1 MKVIQPKSFNKK
13 KLTKFQKLKKELN
26 SKELSFLMEAHNGL
40 TAKIVETSGFKGIWA
55 SGLSISTALGVRDS
69 NEASWTQIL
78 DVLEFMSDATNIPIL
93 VDGDTGYGNF
103 NNFRRLVSK
112 LCQRNIAGV
121 CIEDKQYPKTN
132 SFIKKYQ
139 KLADIDEFCGK
150 IKAGKDTQKNEDFS
164 IVARIEAL
172 IAGWGIGEAIKRADA
187 YHNAGADAILIHSS
201 KNNANEIIKFKK
213 EWGDRCPV
221 VIIPT
226 TYYKTP
232 TKIYKKAG
240 ISTVIWANHS
250 LRASIK
256 AIQDITTHLYK
267 KENLK
272 GFENKISDIDEVFK
286 IAGNEELYQAEKKYL
301 AEKRNYNAI
310 VIAASKGE
318 QLKYLTKNKPKC
330 MLDIHG
336 KPLLER
342 LTSTL
347 KKDNIGKI
355 TIVSGY
361 KSKVIEN
368 ELNLSNMNIVLN
380 KEYKKNNELYSLN
393 KAITEIKDNCIISY
407 GDIIFR
413 KYILD
418 ALLSIE
424 SDIVIV
430 VDALFKKKKKG
441 YQKDLVM
448 CNRAFTGNYLLEKK
462 PASLKYICADEKKYQ
477 IHGQWIGLLKT
488 NSKGSQI
495 INSELKKL
503 SNKKTFS
510 SLTIPDLFN
519 ILIKKKKKISV
530 LYIAGQWLNVND
542 AFDLAEAR
550 KISWAKNFN

>member
-1 MKVIQPKSFNKK
+1 MKLIQPKKFKENQ
-13 KLTKFQKLKKELN
+13 LTKFQKLKKELN

-40 TAKIVETSGFKGIWA
+40 TAKIAESAGFKGIWA
-55 SGLSISTALGVRDS
+55 SGLSISTALGVRDN

-78 DVLEFMSDATNIPIL
+78 DILEFMSDATNIPIL

-112 LCQRNIAGV
+112 LCQRDIAGV

-150 IKAGKDTQKNEDFS
+150 IKAGKDTQKNDDFS

-172 IAGWGIGEAIKRADA
+172 IAGWGIGEAIKRAEA
-187 YHNAGADAILIHSS
+187 YYKAGADAVLIHSS
-201 KNNANEIIKFKK
+201 KNNANEIVKFNK
-213 EWGDRCPV
+213 EWNDRCPV

-232 TKIYKKAG
+232 TNIYKKAG
-240 ISTVIWANHS
+240 ISIVIWANHS

-256 AIQDITTHLYK
+256 AIQDVTAHLYK
-267 KENLK
+267 KENLR

-301 AEKRNYNAI
+301 SEKRNYNAV

-318 QLKYLTKNKPKC
+318 QLQHLTKNKPKC

-342 LTSTL
+342 LTTTL

-355 TIVSGY
+355 TVVSGY
-361 KSKVIEN
+361 KSKAIES
-368 ELNLSNMNIVLN
+368 ELNLSNVNIIVN
-380 KEYKKNNELYSLN
+380 KEYNKNNELYSLY
-393 KAITEIKDNCIISY
+393 KAASEIKENCIICY

-418 ALLSIE
+418 ALLSFE
-424 SDIVIV
+424 NDIVIV
-430 VDALFKKKKKG
+430 VDALFKKKKKD
-441 YQKDLVM
+441 YEKDLVI
-448 CNRAFTGNYLLEKK
+448 CDRPFTGNYLLEKK
-462 PASLKYICADEKKYQ
+462 PASLKCICLDEKKCKVD
-477 IHGQWIGLLKT
+477 GQWIGLIKT
-488 NSKGSQI
+488 NIKGSKI
-495 INSELKKL
+495 IKDELKIL
-503 SNKKTFS
+503 SKQKKFN

-519 ILIKKKKKISV
+519 SLIKKKKKISV

-550 KISWAKNFN
+550 KVTWAKSI

>member
-1 MKVIQPKSFNKK
+1 MKLIQPKKFKENQ
-13 KLTKFQKLKKELN
+13 LTKFQKLKKELN

-40 TAKIVETSGFKGIWA
+40 TAKIAESAGFKGIWA
-55 SGLSISTALGVRDS
+55 SGLSISTALGVRDN

-78 DVLEFMSDATNIPIL
+78 DILEFMSDATNIPIL

-112 LCQRNIAGV
+112 LCQRDIAGV

-150 IKAGKDTQKNEDFS
+150 IKAGKDTQKNDDFS

-172 IAGWGIGEAIKRADA
+172 IAGWGIGEAIKRAEA
-187 YHNAGADAILIHSS
+187 YYKAGADAVLIHSS
-201 KNNANEIIKFKK
+201 KNNANEIVKFNK
-213 EWGDRCPV
+213 EWNNRCPV

-232 TKIYKKAG
+232 TNIYKKAG
-240 ISTVIWANHS
+240 ISIVIWANHS

-256 AIQDITTHLYK
+256 AIQDVTAHLYK
-267 KENLK
+267 KENLR

-301 AEKRNYNAI
+301 SEKRNYNAV

-318 QLKYLTKNKPKC
+318 QLQHLTKNKPKC

-355 TIVSGY
+355 TVVSGY
-361 KSKVIEN
+361 KSKAIES
-368 ELNLSNMNIVLN
+368 ELNLSNVNIIVN
-380 KEYKKNNELYSLN
+380 KEYNKNNELYSLY
-393 KAITEIKDNCIISY
+393 KAASEIKENCIISY

-418 ALLSIE
+418 ALLSFE
-424 SDIVIV
+424 NDIVIV
-430 VDALFKKKKKG
+430 VDALFKKKKKD
-441 YQKDLVM
+441 YEKDLVI
-448 CNRAFTGNYLLEKK
+448 CDRPFTGSYLLEKK
-462 PASLKYICADEKKYQ
+462 PASLKYICLDEKKCKVD
-477 IHGQWIGLLKT
+477 GQWIGLIKT
-488 NSKGSQI
+488 NNKGSKI
-495 INSELKKL
+495 IKDELKIL
-503 SNKKTFS
+503 SKQKKFN

-519 ILIKKKKKISV
+519 SLIKKKKKISV

-542 AFDLAEAR
+542 VFDLAEAR
-550 KISWAKNFN
+550 KVTWAKSI

>member
-1 MKVIQPKSFNKK
+1 MKLIQPKKFKENQ
-13 KLTKFQKLKKELN
+13 LTKFQKLKKELN

-40 TAKIVETSGFKGIWA
+40 TAKIAESAGFKGIWA
-55 SGLSISTALGVRDS
+55 SGLSISTALGVRDN

-78 DVLEFMSDATNIPIL
+78 DILEFMSDATNIPIL

-112 LCQRNIAGV
+112 LCQRDIAGV

-150 IKAGKDTQKNEDFS
+150 IKAGKDTQKNDDFS

-172 IAGWGIGEAIKRADA
+172 IAGWGIGEAIKRAEA
-187 YHNAGADAILIHSS
+187 YYKAGADAVLIHSS
-201 KNNANEIIKFKK
+201 KNNANEIVKFNK
-213 EWGDRCPV
+213 EWNNRCPV

-232 TKIYKKAG
+232 TNIYKKAG
-240 ISTVIWANHS
+240 ISIVIWANHS
-250 LRASIK
+250 LRAAIK
-256 AIQDITTHLYK
+256 AIQDVTAHLYK
-267 KENLK
+267 KENLR

-301 AEKRNYNAI
+301 SEKRNYNAV

-318 QLKYLTKNKPKC
+318 QLQHLTKNKPKC

-355 TIVSGY
+355 TVVSGY
-361 KSKVIEN
+361 KSKAIES
-368 ELNLSNMNIVLN
+368 ELNLSNVNIIVN
-380 KEYKKNNELYSLN
+380 KEYNKNNELYSLY
-393 KAITEIKDNCIISY
+393 KAASEIKENCIISY

-418 ALLSIE
+418 ALLSFE
-424 SDIVIV
+424 NDIVIV
-430 VDALFKKKKKG
+430 VDALFKKKKKD
-441 YQKDLVM
+441 YEKDLVI
-448 CNRAFTGNYLLEKK
+448 CDRPFTGNYLLEKK
-462 PASLKYICADEKKYQ
+462 PASLKCICLDEKKCKVD
-477 IHGQWIGLLKT
+477 GQWIGLIKT
-488 NSKGSQI
+488 NIKGSEI
-495 INSELKKL
+495 IKDELKIL
-503 SNKKTFS
+503 SKQKKFN

-519 ILIKKKKKISV
+519 SLIKKKKKIFV

-542 AFDLAEAR
+542 VFDLAEAR
-550 KISWAKNFN
+550 KVTWAKSI

>member
-1 MKVIQPKSFNKK
+1 MKLIQPKKFKENQ
-13 KLTKFQKLKKELN
+13 LTKFQKLKKDLN

-40 TAKIVETSGFKGIWA
+40 TAKIAESAGFKGIWA
-55 SGLSISTALGVRDS
+55 SGLSISTALGVRDN

-78 DVLEFMSDATNIPIL
+78 DILEFMSDATNIPIL

-112 LCQRNIAGV
+112 LCQRDIAGV

-150 IKAGKDTQKNEDFS
+150 IKAGKDTQKNDDFS

-172 IAGWGIGEAIKRADA
+172 IAGWGIGEAIKRAEA
-187 YHNAGADAILIHSS
+187 YYKAGADAVLIHSS
-201 KNNANEIIKFKK
+201 KNNANEIVKFNK
-213 EWGDRCPV
+213 EWNDRCPV

-232 TKIYKKAG
+232 TNIYKKAG
-240 ISTVIWANHS
+240 ISIVIWANHS
-250 LRASIK
+250 LRAAIK
-256 AIQDITTHLYK
+256 AIQDVTAHLYK
-267 KENLK
+267 KENLR

-301 AEKRNYNAI
+301 SEKRNYNAV

-318 QLKYLTKNKPKC
+318 QLQHLTKNKPKC

-355 TIVSGY
+355 TVVSGY
-361 KSKVIEN
+361 KSKAIES
-368 ELNLSNMNIVLN
+368 ELNLSNVNIIVN
-380 KEYKKNNELYSLN
+380 KEYNKNNELYSLY
-393 KAITEIKDNCIISY
+393 KAASEIKENCIICY

-418 ALLSIE
+418 ALLSFE
-424 SDIVIV
+424 NDIVIV
-430 VDALFKKKKKG
+430 VDALFKKKKKD
-441 YQKDLVM
+441 YEKDLVI
-448 CNRAFTGNYLLEKK
+448 CDRPFTGNYLLEKK
-462 PASLKYICADEKKYQ
+462 PASLKYICLDEKKCKVD
-477 IHGQWIGLLKT
+477 GQWIGLIKT
-488 NSKGSQI
+488 NIKGSEI
-495 INSELKKL
+495 IKDELKIL
-503 SNKKTFS
+503 SKQKKFN

-519 ILIKKKKKISV
+519 SLIKKKKKISV

-550 KISWAKNFN
+550 KVTWAKSI

>member
-1 MKVIQPKSFNKK
+1 MKLIQPKKFKENQ
-13 KLTKFQKLKKELN
+13 LTKFQKLKKELN

-40 TAKIVETSGFKGIWA
+40 TAKIAESAGFKGIWA
-55 SGLSISTALGVRDS
+55 SGLSISTALGVRDN

-78 DVLEFMSDATNIPIL
+78 DILEFMSDATNIPIL

-112 LCQRNIAGV
+112 LCQRDIAGV

-150 IKAGKDTQKNEDFS
+150 IKAGKDTQKNDDFS

-172 IAGWGIGEAIKRADA
+172 IAGWGIGEAIKRAEA
-187 YHNAGADAILIHSS
+187 YYKAGADAVLIHSS
-201 KNNANEIIKFKK
+201 KNNANEIVKFNK
-213 EWGDRCPV
+213 EWNDRCPV

-232 TKIYKKAG
+232 TNIYKKAG
-240 ISTVIWANHS
+240 ISIVIWANHS
-250 LRASIK
+250 LRAAIK
-256 AIQDITTHLYK
+256 AIQDVTAHLYK
-267 KENLK
+267 KENLR

-301 AEKRNYNAI
+301 SEKRNYNAV

-318 QLKYLTKNKPKC
+318 QLQHLTKNKPKC

-355 TIVSGY
+355 TVVSGY
-361 KSKVIEN
+361 KSKAIES
-368 ELNLSNMNIVLN
+368 ELNLSNVNIIVN
-380 KEYKKNNELYSLN
+380 KEYNKNNELYSLY
-393 KAITEIKDNCIISY
+393 KAASEIKENCIICY

-418 ALLSIE
+418 ALLSFE
-424 SDIVIV
+424 NDIVIV
-430 VDALFKKKKKG
+430 VDALFKKKKKD
-441 YQKDLVM
+441 YEKDLVI
-448 CNRAFTGNYLLEKK
+448 CDRPFTGNYLLEKK
-462 PASLKYICADEKKYQ
+462 PASLKCICLDEKKCKVD
-477 IHGQWIGLLKT
+477 GQWIGLIKT
-488 NSKGSQI
+488 NIKGSKI
-495 INSELKKL
+495 IKDELKIL
-503 SNKKTFS
+503 SKQKKFN

-519 ILIKKKKKISV
+519 SLIKKKKKISV

-550 KISWAKNFN
+550 KVTWAKSI

>member
-1 MKVIQPKSFNKK
+1 MKLIQPKKFKENQ
-13 KLTKFQKLKKELN
+13 LTKFQKLKKELN

-40 TAKIVETSGFKGIWA
+40 TAKIAESAGFKGIWA
-55 SGLSISTALGVRDS
+55 SGLSISTALGVRDN

-78 DVLEFMSDATNIPIL
+78 DILEFMSDATNIPIL

-112 LCQRNIAGV
+112 LCQRDIAGV

-150 IKAGKDTQKNEDFS
+150 IKAGKDTQKNDDFS

-172 IAGWGIGEAIKRADA
+172 IAGWGIGEAIKRAEA
-187 YHNAGADAILIHSS
+187 YYKAGADAVLIHSS
-201 KNNANEIIKFKK
+201 KNNANEIVKFNK
-213 EWGDRCPV
+213 EWNNRCPV

-232 TKIYKKAG
+232 TNIYKKAG
-240 ISTVIWANHS
+240 ISIVIWANHS
-250 LRASIK
+250 LRAAIK
-256 AIQDITTHLYK
+256 AIQDVTAHLYK
-267 KENLK
+267 KENLR
-272 GFENKISDIDEVFK
+272 GFENQISDIDEVFK

-301 AEKRNYNAI
+301 SEKRNYNAV

-318 QLKYLTKNKPKC
+318 QLQHLTKNKPKC

-355 TIVSGY
+355 TVVSGY
-361 KSKVIEN
+361 KTKTIES
-368 ELNLSNMNIVLN
+368 ELNLSNVNIIVN
-380 KEYKKNNELYSLN
+380 KEYNKNNELYSLY
-393 KAITEIKDNCIISY
+393 KAASEIKENCIICY

-418 ALLSIE
+418 ALLSFE
-424 SDIVIV
+424 NDIVIV
-430 VDALFKKKKKG
+430 VDALFKKKKKD
-441 YQKDLVM
+441 YEKDLVI
-448 CNRAFTGNYLLEKK
+448 CDRPFTGNYLLEKK
-462 PASLKYICADEKKYQ
+462 PASLKCICLDEKKCKVD
-477 IHGQWIGLLKT
+477 GQWIGLIKT
-488 NSKGSQI
+488 NIKGSKI
-495 INSELKKL
+495 IKDELKIL
-503 SNKKTFS
+503 SKQKKFN

-519 ILIKKKKKISV
+519 SLIKKKKKIFV

-542 AFDLAEAR
+542 VFDLAEAR
-550 KISWAKNFN
+550 KVTWAKSI